1 MNLKP
6 IGERVVIKKLEAEKK
21 TQSGIVLPES
31 AQEKPQYA
39 EVVAISSDILNDNDK
54 KDSLKEGDKVIYS
67 QYAGTDVKIDG
78 ENYVVL
84 AYKDVLA
91 VVERCV

>member
-67 QYAGTDVKIDG
+67 QYAGTDVKIEG

-91 VVERCV
+91 VVE

>member
-31 AQEKPQYA
+31 AQEEIRLFIPNMQ
-39 EVVAISSDILNDNDK
+39 ELM
-54 KDSLKEGDKVIYS
+54 
-67 QYAGTDVKIDG
+67 
-78 ENYVVL
+78 
-84 AYKDVLA
+84 
-91 VVERCV
+91 

>member
-39 EVVAISSDILNDNDK
+39 EVVAISSDILNDQDK

-67 QYAGTDVKIDG
+67 QYAGTDVKIEG

-84 AYKDVLA
+84 AYKDILA
-91 VVERCV
+91 VVE

>member
-39 EVVAISSDILNDNDK
+39 EVVAISSDILNDKDK

-67 QYAGTDVKIDG
+67 QYAGTDVKIEG

-84 AYKDVLA
+84 AYKDILA
-91 VVERCV
+91 VVE

>member
-1 MNLKP
+1 MLKP
-6 IGERVVIKKLEAEKK
+6 IGDRVVIKKAEAEK
-21 TQSGIVLPES
+21 TTASGIVLPES

-84 AYKDVLA
+84 SYKDILA
-91 VVERCV
+91 VVE

>member
-54 KDSLKEGDKVIYS
+54 KDSLKEGDKVTYS
-67 QYAGTDVKIDG
+67 
-78 ENYVVL
+78 N
-84 AYKDVLA
+84 
-91 VVERCV
+91 

>member
-6 IGERVVIKKLEAEKK
+6 IGDRIVIKKAEAEQ
-21 TQSGIVLPES
+21 TTASGIVLPES

-91 VVERCV
+91 VVE

>member
-1 MNLKP
+1 MYLKP

-39 EVVAISSDILNDNDK
+39 EVVAISSDILNDKDK

-91 VVERCV
+91 VVE

>member
-91 VVERCV
+91 VVE

>member
-39 EVVAISSDILNDNDK
+39 EVIAISSDILNDNDK

-67 QYAGTDVKIDG
+67 QYAGTDVKIEG

-84 AYKDVLA
+84 AYKDILA
-91 VVERCV
+91 VVE

>member
-1 MNLKP
+1 MKIRPLAD
-6 IGERVVIKKLEAEKK
+6 RVVIKKLEAEKK

-39 EVVAISSDILNDNDK
+39 EVVAISNDILNDQDK

-91 VVERCV
+91 VVE

>member
-54 KDSLKEGDKVIYS
+54 KDSLKEGEKVIYS
-67 QYAGTDVKIDG
+67 QYAGTDVKIEG

-84 AYKDVLA
+84 AYKDILA
-91 VVERCV
+91 VVE

>member
-39 EVVAISSDILNDNDK
+39 EVVAISSDILNDNEK

-91 VVERCV
+91 VVE

>member
-39 EVVAISSDILNDNDK
+39 EVVAISEDILNDQDK

-67 QYAGTDVKIDG
+67 QYAGTDVKIEE

-84 AYKDVLA
+84 AYKDILA
-91 VVERCV
+91 VVE

>member
-31 AQEKPQYA
+31 AQEKPNMQK
-39 EVVAISSDILNDNDK
+39 L
-54 KDSLKEGDKVIYS
+54 L
-67 QYAGTDVKIDG
+67 Q
-78 ENYVVL
+78 L
-84 AYKDVLA
+84 AMIF
-91 VVERCV
+91 

>member
-54 KDSLKEGDKVIYS
+54 KDSLKEGEKVIYS

-84 AYKDVLA
+84 AYKDILA
-91 VVERCV
+91 VVE

>member
-67 QYAGTDVKIDG
+67 QYAGTDVKIEG

-84 AYKDVLA
+84 AYKDILA
-91 VVERCV
+91 VVE

>member
-78 ENYVVL
+78 EDYVVL
-84 AYKDVLA
+84 AYKDILA
-91 VVERCV
+91 VVE

>member
-21 TQSGIVLPES
+21 TESGIVLPES

-39 EVVAISSDILNDNDK
+39 EVVAISKDILNDEDK
-54 KDSLKEGDKVIYS
+54 KDSLKVGDKVIYS
-67 QYAGTDVKIDG
+67 QYAGTDVKIEDKDF
-78 ENYVVL
+78 VVI

-91 VVERCV
+91 VVE

>member
-67 QYAGTDVKIDG
+67 QYTGTDVKIDG

-84 AYKDVLA
+84 AYKDILA
-91 VVERCV
+91 VVE

>member
-31 AQEKPQYA
+31 AQDKPQYA

-67 QYAGTDVKIDG
+67 QYAGTDVKIEG

-84 AYKDVLA
+84 AYKDILA
-91 VVERCV
+91 VVE

>member
-31 AQEKPQYA
+31 TQEKPQYA

-84 AYKDVLA
+84 AYKDILA
-91 VVERCV
+91 VVE